1 MDIPPSSLNLKWLYP
16 PPIRSIPCQ
25 SPPRSGSSASRCPSS
40 LAFSAATS
48 HRRRLCTTTE
58 GPVAVMGVMGYLAAE
73 TRIC

>member
-16 PPIRSIPCQ
+16 PLIRSIRCQ
-25 SPPRSGSSASRCPSS
+25 FPRSGSSASRCPSS
-40 LAFSAATS
+40 LAFSMAATS
-48 HRRRLCTTTE
+48 HRRGLCTTTE